1 MRKCILTLWLL
12 TPGMAM
18 AAYAQ
23 TGTRALFD
31 LSTPQRG
38 PFPNDRFTIA
48 DRSHKTGLRV
58 NLPLPD
64 CSKRPSDCDD
74 IGVLNTLDG
83 FNVQPRL
90 SIPFDGEIDPTSVD
104 SSTVFLIRLG
114 STARAGVNQRVWDR
128 ATRTLFV
135 ESDELLD
142 QHTRYALIVTNGVRD
157 GSGRPVSASN
167 EFRQFRKRVSGPYRL
182 ALEEAIQS
190 AVRLGVAETKVVAA
204 SVFTTQSV
212 TPVLEKIRGQL
223 DATRPAPA
231 DFRLGPD
238 GKRMVFRRDQIR
250 AITLNR
256 QDRDKPPAFTRSE
269 LPVSALDQIAPGAV
283 SLIAMGKYAS
293 PDYMLHPGEYIP
305 PIGTLSGVPTVQ
317 ATNEIYFNVFLPAGP
332 KPSSGWPVTIVGHG
346 GGQTKE
352 DQAYGLGG
360 SLASQGVATIAISAV
375 GCGGGPLGTLRVD
388 LVSGES
394 VTLPSGGRGFD
405 QDGDG
410 IIGNHE
416 GAAATAPRRLL
427 GLGDSQRQTVAD
439 WMQLVRVMQA
449 GMDVDGDGAADLDP
463 ARISYVGVSF
473 GGGLGPQLLAIEPR
487 VRVGV
492 FNVPGGGAGRIDI
505 IRLRPSGRGLIVGQE
520 LAARTPPLLNANG
533 LTAIEGFPVSP
544 PYFNENLPLRNQPP
558 VVNDTE
564 GAIEIQELFD
574 RAEWASETG
583 DAAAYAPY
591 LRRKPLGGMPAKS
604 ILIQIGK
611 GDLAGNPRQTAIIRA
626 GGLADR
632 TTMYRHD
639 LAFAEFPTLAKN
651 PHGFMVLLRRPGMAG
666 EIARAAQR
674 QMAIFI
680 ASGGTEIVVP
690 EPRRFFEAP
699 VARLPEDLGF
709 IR

>member
-1 MRKCILTLWLL
+1 MRKWILPL
-12 TPGMAM
+12 GMVM
-18 AAYAQ
+18 AAFGQ

-74 IGVLNTLDG
+74 LGVLNTLDG
-83 FNVQPRL
+83 FNIQPRL

-114 STARAGVNQRVWDR
+114 STARVGVNQRVWDR

-157 GSGRPVSASN
+157 GGGRPVAAGD
-167 EFRQFRKRVSGPYRL
+167 EFGQFRKRVSGAYRS
-182 ALEEAIQS
+182 ALEEAIQG
-190 AVRLGVAETKVVAA
+190 AKRLGFAEGRVVAA

-212 TPVLEKIRGQL
+212 TAVLEKIRGQL
-223 DATRPAPA
+223 DVAKPAPA

-238 GKRMVFRRDQIR
+238 GKRSVFQRDQIR
-250 AITLNR
+250 AITFNR
-256 QDRDKPPAFTRSE
+256 QVRDKPPAFTPSE
-269 LPVSALDQIAPGAV
+269 VPVLALDQVAQGAV
-283 SLIAMGKYAS
+283 GLIAMGKYVS

-305 PIGTLSGVPTVQ
+305 PIGTLSGVPAVQ
-317 ATNEIYFNVFLPAGP
+317 ATNEIYFNVFLPSGP
-332 KPSSGWPVTIVGHG
+332 KPSSGWPVAIVGHG
-346 GGQTKE
+346 GGQHKE
-352 DQAYGLGG
+352 AQAYRLGG

-388 LVSGES
+388 LISGES
-394 VTLPSGGRGFD
+394 LILPSGGRGFD

-416 GAAATAPRRLL
+416 GATATAPRRLL
-427 GLGDSQRQTVAD
+427 GLGDSQRQTVVD
-439 WMQLVRVMQA
+439 WMRLVRVIQA

-463 ARISYVGVSF
+463 SRISYVGVSF

-487 VRVGV
+487 VRAGV

-505 IRLRPSGRGLIVGQE
+505 IRLRPSRGPSVGKE
-520 LAARTPPLLNANG
+520 LAARTPSLLNAGG

-558 VVNDTE
+558 VVNDVA

-574 RAEWASETG
+574 RAEWASQTG

-604 ILIQIGK
+604 ILIQMAK
-611 GDLAGNPRQTAIIRA
+611 GDLSGNPRTTAIIRA

-651 PHGFMVLLRRPGMAG
+651 PHGFMVLLRPGMAG

-690 EPRRFFEAP
+690 EPRRFFEVP
-699 VARLPEDLGF
+699 IVRLPEDLGF